1 MKKNFFL
8 LIISLFIISCSSDS
22 GGDSGNDND
31 GGGNNNGGGNS
42 GSGDSTDPSDYTST
56 TSPGDTT
63 YYVSFNSG
71 NDENDGK
78 SEDKPFKNLGKINS
92 ITFNP
97 GDIIKFKSG
106 ESWKG
111 YFKLRGSGSEDKPI
125 SIENYSSG
133 NKPIIDGDGYQAAVF
148 IENMEYV
155 NISGLELTN
164 QASHKFTNGSVKLM
178 DQSSRSGLDLRFGLL
193 VLRHGSGNIRN
204 ISLSDIK
211 ISDIYPTPNN
221 SDNNHQGYG
230 IRFESLNDDNVLNY
244 YNGIQM
250 ENLDILNT
258 GHYGIHIVNRMSGAQ
273 ADYYHRNIVI
283 KNSKFTDN
291 GGSGIVLARCKDVV
305 VENSEFKG
313 SGSGKDSRMWNRGS
327 SLWTYTCNDTV
338 IQNNLFED
346 VYGPAD
352 SYGAHIDWGCER
364 VVIQYNLSKNNYGGF
379 AEILGENIM
388 CGYRYNISIA
398 DGGRTNSNTGRSF
411 WVSDYAGSNDR
422 RIGSVDNFIYNNTV
436 FIPSENASN
445 NNAPFD
451 HLQIF
456 IRPNTKETYIYNNL
470 IYISDKAKL
479 KIDTR
484 NDGLL
489 NDWKNNLFFGNLVI
503 DGASDY
509 EHNGTEL
516 FSNPLLSNPG
526 GSTANDY
533 KLQSSS
539 PAIGAGFII
548 NGSSDMKNY
557 IQNNGGKDYFGNT
570 VSSDSKP
577 NIGAYNGN

>member
-1 MKKNFFL
+1 
-8 LIISLFIISCSSDS
+8 
-22 GGDSGNDND
+22 
-31 GGGNNNGGGNS
+31 
-42 GSGDSTDPSDYTST
+42 
-56 TSPGDTT
+56 
-63 YYVSFNSG
+63 
-71 NDENDGK
+71 
-78 SEDKPFKNLGKINS
+78 
-92 ITFNP
+92 
-97 GDIIKFKSG
+97 
-106 ESWKG
+106 
-111 YFKLRGSGSEDKPI
+111 
-125 SIENYSSG
+125 
-133 NKPIIDGDGYQAAVF
+133 
-148 IENMEYV
+148 
-155 NISGLELTN
+155 
-164 QASHKFTNGSVKLM
+164 M
-178 DQSSRSGLDLRFGLL
+178 DQSSRSGLNERFGVL
-193 VLRHGSGNIRN
+193 VLRHGSSN
-204 ISLSDIK
+204 ISKINLNDLK
-211 ISDIYPTPNN
+211 ISNIFPSPTN
-221 SDNNHQGYG
+221 SDNNHKGYG
-230 IRFESLNDDNVLNY
+230 VRFESENDDNVLNFY
-244 YNGIQM
+244 DGINI
-250 ENLDILNT
+250 ENMDISNT

-273 ADYYHRNIVI
+273 EDFYHRNILI
-283 KNSKFTDN
+283 KNSKFTDT

-388 CGYRYNISIA
+388 CGYRYNISIG
-398 DGGRTNSNTGRSF
+398 DGGRTNSNVGKTF
-411 WVSDYAGSNDR
+411 WVSDYAGSDDR
-422 RIGSVDNFIYNNTV
+422 RIGSSENFIYNNTV
-436 FIPSENASN
+436 FIPSENPSN

-456 IRPNTKETYIYNNL
+456 IRPNTKDTYIYNNL
-470 IYISDKAKL
+470 IHISEKAKL

-484 NDGLL
+484 NDGTL
-489 NDWKNNLFFGNLVI
+489 NYWKNNLFFGNLVI

-526 GSTANDY
+526 GTTASDY
-533 KLQSSS
+533 KLQSTS
-539 PAIGAGFII
+539 PAIGSGYII
-548 NGSSDMKNY
+548 NGSDDVKNY
-557 IQNNGGKDYFGNT
+557 IQNNGGRDYFGNS